1 MLAKNTFRLL
11 LLALSGL
18 PAVATTPSY
27 VYSMTDDVAS
37 NEIEKFQRNTDGTL
51 TYIASVKT
59 GGKGTGSNPGSQGS
73 LLLEGN
79 FLFAVNPGSNT
90 ITVLDTST
98 FTVLN
103 SYPSGGTSPVSLTYN
118 NGFLYALNDR
128 GSNNITGF
136 TVNPSTGAL
145 TKITTRRLSAG
156 SVGPAEVSFN
166 QSGTALIVTEKNTSK
181 IDIYAVKNGV
191 AGPPTTY
198 ASAGI
203 TPYGFA
209 VSSSDW
215 FFVSEAEVGVGNM
228 AGSVSSYSLSST
240 NVPTAI
246 TSALPLTSTA
256 PCWVVVNAAE
266 TYAYVSNNGSNTI
279 SQLSIGPTG
288 ELTLVK
294 AYNTGAN
301 TDPADM
307 AISPDGL
314 NLYLVD
320 AKSGALDAFTINGDG
335 SLTRITGASG
345 TTGVHA
351 GLVVQ

>member
-1 MLAKNTFRLL
+1 MIAKNRFCLL
-11 LLALSGL
+11 LLAMSGL
-18 PAVATTPSY
+18 PAVAATPSY

-51 TYIASVKT
+51 TYLTSVKT
-59 GGKGTGSNPGSQGS
+59 GGKGTGANPGSQGS

-118 NGFLYALNDR
+118 NGFLYVLNDR
-128 GSNNITGF
+128 GSNNISGF

-145 TKITTRRLSAG
+145 TQITTRRLSAG
-156 SVGPAEVSFN
+156 SVAPAEVSFN

-198 ASAGI
+198 PSAGI

-209 VSSSDW
+209 VSGNDW
-215 FFVSEAEVGVGNM
+215 FFVSEAESGVGTM
-228 AGSVSSYSLSST
+228 ASTVSSYSLSST
-240 NVPTAI
+240 NVPTVI
-246 TSALPLTSTA
+246 TASLPLTSIA
-256 PCWVVVNAAE
+256 ACWVVVNAAE

-279 SQLSIGPTG
+279 SQLSISSTG
-288 ELTLVK
+288 ALTLVNS
-294 AYNTGAN
+294 YGTGAGSEPV
-301 TDPADM
+301 DL

-314 NLYLVD
+314 NLYVVNG
-320 AKSGALDAFTINGDG
+320 KSGTLDAFTINSDG
-335 SLTRITGASG
+335 GLTKLAGATGPIGA
-345 TTGVHA
+345 HA
-351 GLVVQ
+351 GLVIR